1 MRIRI
6 AHSLEELAHHQ
17 TAWDALADARGLP
30 LLQYAWFLS
39 AERHLAEPGSVRVVL
54 VLDRNDSLIA
64 VCALELRRDAAVRE
78 CYQLLGMAR
87 LYEPSGLLYRDPA
100 GRNALLRALAGLD
113 RPVVLARLWPD
124 EFMEGFESRRVRL
137 SRHALMLGKYA
148 APSQYLELTGDY
160 AQYIEALPAQRRY
173 DLRRAYRRAEAAGT
187 LHCDITL
194 PTAADIDAVLDTAL
208 AVEARSWKGR
218 RGCALLAQ
226 PDLHGFFST
235 LLRAQAVAQCVLVAL
250 LYSDTQPIAA
260 QICLLGQR
268 RLWLLK
274 IGYDE
279 QYAKLSPGLILM
291 NEVIRY
297 TYGQGF
303 AGIEFLGSAE
313 DWVDAWRP
321 ALRQYPL
328 LALYPYTPRSLVRL
342 GADLAGLLR
351 RRLPR
356 AAAG

>member
-6 AHSLEELAHHQ
+6 AHSLEELAPYQ
-17 TAWDALADARGLP
+17 PAWDALAHARGLP
-30 LLQYAWFLS
+30 LLQYAWFLA

-54 VLDRNDSLIA
+54 VLDREDTLIA
-64 VCALELRRDAAVRE
+64 ACALELRRDPAVRDS
-78 CYQLLGMAR
+78 YQILGMAR
-87 LYEPSGLLYRDPA
+87 LYEPSGLLYRDPD
-100 GRNALLRALAGLD
+100 GHNALLRALAGLG

-124 EFMEGFESRRVRL
+124 AFTAAFESRRLRL
-137 SRHALMLGKYA
+137 SRHALMFGKYA
-148 APSQYLELTGDY
+148 APSQYLELAGDY
-160 AQYIEALPAQRRY
+160 AHYIEALPAQRRY
-173 DLRRAYRRAEAAGT
+173 DLRRAYRRAEAAGIVK
-187 LHCDITL
+187 CDIIL
-194 PTAADIDAVLDTAL
+194 PTPADIDAQMDTAF

-218 RGCALLAQ
+218 RGCAVLAQ

-235 LLRAQAVAQCVLVAL
+235 LLRAQAAAQRVVIAL
-250 LYSDTQPIAA
+250 LYSGAQSVAA
-260 QICLLGQR
+260 QICLLDQD

-279 QYAKLSPGLILM
+279 HYAKLSPGLILM
-291 NEVIRY
+291 NEVIKHSY
-297 TYGQGF
+297 TLGL

-356 AAAG
+356 AATG